1 MNIDEFVHIAQNQG
15 VELGKNPAR
24 TIRYYI
30 DLGILRRPKI
40 EQKGKVRRAVYT
52 EEHLV
57 QLMLISELKNE
68 GRSLKEIKKRINESL
83 YWSDEGLEFI
93 APFIKAKKIPSDE
106 FRKGKPITKVEI
118 LSFFLY
124 LKELSEKGEANLD
137 ITKKAFVDKNGEPI
151 VIPKFL
157 GERI

>member
-93 APFIKAKKIPSDE
+93 APFIKAKRFHPMSSERENQLQKL
-106 FRKGKPITKVEI
+106 KYYH
-118 LSFFLY
+118 FFY
-124 LKELSEKGEANLD
+124 
-137 ITKKAFVDKNGEPI
+137 I
-151 VIPKFL
+151 
-157 GERI
+157 